1 MRRAQK
7 EDVVARLRDEFGQA
21 KSIILTSHAGI
32 KVNEVNTLRSDFRA
46 QGVTY
51 TVIKNSL
58 AKLAVAGTDI
68 EILGDSFS
76 GTTAVAYSF
85 DDAVSPAKIASAY
98 AEKNDKFVL
107 KGGFLD
113 GTVLDAD
120 GVDQLAKMPSK
131 DELRAKLLRTF
142 IAGPTNFVR
151 LLNAVPTQMLHLLNA
166 RKKDIDEAA

>member
-7 EDVVARLRDEFGQA
+7 EDVVAKLRDEFGQA

-32 KVNEVNTLRSDFRA
+32 KVNEVNELRSKFRA
-46 QGVTY
+46 EGVTY
-51 TVIKNSL
+51 SVVKNTL
-58 AKLAVAGTDI
+58 AKRALEGTDM
-68 EILGDSFS
+68 EVLADSFF
-76 GTTAVAYSF
+76 GTTAIAYSYE
-85 DDAVSPAKIASAY
+85 DAVSPAKIASEY
-98 AEKNDKFVL
+98 ADKNDKFVL
-107 KGGFLD
+107 KGGYLD

-120 GVDQLAKMPSK
+120 GVDQLAKMPTK
-131 DELRAKLLRTF
+131 DELRATLLRTF